1 MAEKPIF
8 DTVRFGGFDK
18 EEVLQFVSETL
29 EISEKKEKDAQTRYK
44 EQQDKINLLS
54 KQVEI
59 LTKRNQDLENGAPAG
74 FSAPPASPREILDT
88 QHACEVLVQETK
100 ARCRAMLDEAKLQ
113 STPVSSDSSAFP
125 EIQERYRHI
134 LTSLNAIQEV
144 SSLFEQKLHELN
156 GSLDD
161 LKASVT
167 DTKGNNSNG

>member
-29 EISEKKEKDAQTRYK
+29 EISEKKENDAQIRYK

-59 LTKRNQDLENGAPAG
+59 LTQRNQDLEHGTPSG
-74 FSAPPASPREILDT
+74 FTAPPISPREILDT

-100 ARCRAMLDEAKLQ
+100 ARCRAMLDEARLK
-113 STPVSSDSSAFP
+113 STPVSSDASALK
-125 EIQERYRHI
+125 ETQERYQRI
-134 LTSLNAIQEV
+134 LVSLSAIQEV

-156 GSLDD
+156 SSLDS

-167 DTKGNNSNG
+167 DTKGKNNNG